1 MTSAQYSSVRE
12 LNIVALPM
20 HRRNDVP
27 DAAPRI
33 QPVVQEA
40 QLARL
45 RRDGGEGKGGV
56 DERSAIWS
64 RCQSIT

>member
-1 MTSAQYSSVRE
+1 
-12 LNIVALPM
+12 M